1 MISTDKLMSCWSFG
15 NSISTVTSQK
25 PAVGVVST
33 RVTLDENI
41 SSALRSLP
49 QSIYQRQIAPH
60 QQPNDLDVVQIL
72 QDRTDV
78 VELVKNQTP

>member
-1 MISTDKLMSCWSFG
+1 MR
-15 NSISTVTSQK
+15 TS
-25 PAVGVVST
+25 PV
-33 RVTLDENI
+33 
-41 SSALRSLP
+41 ALRSLP

>member
-1 MISTDKLMSCWSFG
+1 MIHTPKQDESQNHTRG
-15 NSISTVTSQK
+15 NPRDSGFRLD
-25 PAVGVVST
+25 A
-33 RVTLDENI
+33 LDENI
-41 SSALRSLP
+41 SSGFAKPASKYLSA
-49 QSIYQRQIAPH
+49 QIALH

>member
-25 PAVGVVST
+25 PTVGVVST

-41 SSALRSLP
+41 SSGFAKPASKYLSA
-49 QSIYQRQIAPH
+49 QIALH